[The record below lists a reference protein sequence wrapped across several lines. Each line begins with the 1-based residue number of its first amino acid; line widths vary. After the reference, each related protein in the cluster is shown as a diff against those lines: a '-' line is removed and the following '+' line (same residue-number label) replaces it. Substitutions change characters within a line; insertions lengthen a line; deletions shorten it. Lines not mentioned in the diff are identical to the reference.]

1 MCSHWLQLIY
11 VGFSFDC
18 ILKVIRF
25 KIVTNPKSS
34 WRNCK
39 WKILFECALFYIEI
53 NSNGIFPWHWMI
65 KARVFKKRF
74 DEMSFIMFDFWNH
87 SHLVA
92 MSKNTMVFHL
102 FQMEHINVGKNIW
115 RDEPN
120 TWDYHWLL
128 VLICDYLQAH
138 KDSLINKPSFVVE
151 KRRTWA
157 KRHSDSWLHA
167 VFVLLSSDSVLCCC
181 SRATI
186 ASR

>member
-1 MCSHWLQLIY
+1 MSLFLGIEWSKLECLRRDSMKCLSSCLI
-11 VGFSFDC
+11 
-18 ILKVIRF
+18 
-25 KIVTNPKSS
+25 
-34 WRNCK
+34 
-39 WKILFECALFYIEI
+39 FET
-53 NSNGIFPWHWMI
+53 FPTWWQCQ
-65 KARVFKKRF
+65 
-74 DEMSFIMFDFWNH
+74 
-87 SHLVA
+87 
-92 MSKNTMVFHL
+92 KNTMVFHL

-151 KRRTWA
+151 KRRIWT